1 MANIYSDM
9 GRFLQESFSI
19 DDTFKKSSDKKL
31 NESLQESFD
40 NQVTLPE
47 VLGWLSEHET
57 AYEDCKRHFGMDFD
71 DPDFD
76 EIITV
81 HDLEE
86 WISEH
91 EGLWA
96 DYLNHFNITDPFLD
110 ESLKESVE
118 DDDLTEVFL
127 KYHEDADN
135 FRANQSGFDAM
146 YEILSKYG
154 DPDEYVDEVF
164 KRAPREEQLKMVS
177 LITPKN
183 MDESLKEDFSDAR
196 PAATKIFNF
205 IEMGADPADILDELL
220 RFLPDSALVDFADYY
235 GENFLGIGDDWDLD
249 ESLKESLNESINNFK
264 DPIILNVEIKAGPK
278 LEPSSRSSYVTKY
291 YANMFN
297 ELANQSIKPE
307 ILVDN
312 QDGSGE
318 ICFPGR
324 DDLIDILKSQFEKKH
339 EYHVVE
345 II

>member
-110 ESLKESVE
+110 ESLKESVG
-118 DDDLTEVFL
+118 DNDLTEIFL

-135 FRANQSGFDAM
+135 FRANQSGFDA
-146 YEILSKYG
+146 
-154 DPDEYVDEVF
+154 
-164 KRAPREEQLKMVS
+164 
-177 LITPKN
+177 
-183 MDESLKEDFSDAR
+183 
-196 PAATKIFNF
+196 
-205 IEMGADPADILDELL
+205 
-220 RFLPDSALVDFADYY
+220 
-235 GENFLGIGDDWDLD
+235 
-249 ESLKESLNESINNFK
+249 
-264 DPIILNVEIKAGPK
+264 
-278 LEPSSRSSYVTKY
+278 
-291 YANMFN
+291 
-297 ELANQSIKPE
+297 
-307 ILVDN
+307 
-312 QDGSGE
+312 
-318 ICFPGR
+318 
-324 DDLIDILKSQFEKKH
+324 
-339 EYHVVE
+339 
-345 II
+345 

>member
-19 DDTFKKSSDKKL
+19 DDTFKKLSDKKL
-31 NESLQESFD
+31 NESLKESFD

-110 ESLKESVE
+110 ESLKESVG
-118 DDDLTEVFL
+118 DDDLTEIFL

-177 LITPKN
+177 LITPRN
-183 MDESLKEDFSDAR
+183 MDESLKEDLRHSYTESDLDKLGIPVGAYLEDPEKYNELFGTNYNTAKYYDLADFQQEHWYNQLMKKLRNRPHDEIRYESHRGHDIVIVYYTIKHRNVQEDFSDAR

-205 IEMGADPADILDELL
+205 IEMGADPAAILDELL
-220 RFLPDSALVDFADYY
+220 RFLPDGALVDFADYY
-235 GENFLGIGDDWDLD
+235 GENFLGIGDDW
-249 ESLKESLNESINNFK
+249 E
-264 DPIILNVEIKAGPK
+264 
-278 LEPSSRSSYVTKY
+278 
-291 YANMFN
+291 
-297 ELANQSIKPE
+297 
-307 ILVDN
+307 
-312 QDGSGE
+312 
-318 ICFPGR
+318 
-324 DDLIDILKSQFEKKH
+324 
-339 EYHVVE
+339 
-345 II
+345 